1 MLESTKQKNIQEN
14 DFLGFGIYRKEKGRK
29 KKILIPCLKI
39 WRKMQGKEHRK
50 EDYISFQE
58 SLRERKWRGKIEW

>member
-1 MLESTKQKNIQEN
+1 MI
-14 DFLGFGIYRKEKGRK
+14 FLGLDSIEKKKEKKNTNPMFGS
-29 KKILIPCLKI
+29 LKI